1 MTIAENIRRIR
12 RSAGM
17 TQEEFGRLAG
27 VSSMAV
33 SQWENGRAVPR
44 MGAVEK
50 ISLALRI
57 AKSDIIE
64 DGALSDDAGLAAKEH
79 GRFPSG
85 RLSIKG
91 APMAK
96 VPLVGNTHAGKPCL
110 PEELDEFPEVLVPQ
124 FLLDRDPGCYGLE
137 VDGDCMDRVCPPG
150 MVAVVQP
157 GVPAKSGDVV
167 VATID
172 GADSIMRRV
181 TVINGDLILSPESHN
196 AGHENMYIAA
206 QDDRQVHVE
215 HVAYFQSREAF

>member
-1 MTIAENIRRIR
+1 MTIAENIKRIR
-12 RSAGM
+12 AAAGM

-50 ISLALRI
+50 IASALRI
-57 AKSDIIE
+57 AKSEIIE
-64 DGALSDDAGLAAKEH
+64 DDAGLAAKEH

-85 RLSIKG
+85 RIPVAG
-91 APMAK
+91 TPRAK

-110 PEELDEFPEVLVPQ
+110 PEELDEFPEVDVPQ
-124 FLLDRDPGCYGLE
+124 FLLDADPASYGLE

-157 GVPAKSGDVV
+157 GVAARSGDVV

-172 GADSIMRRV
+172 GADSIMRRM

-196 AGHENMYIAA
+196 PDHENLYISATSDHA
-206 QDDRQVHVE
+206 VHVE
-215 HVAYFQSREAF
+215 HVAYFQSREPF

>member
-1 MTIAENIRRIR
+1 MTIAENIIKLRKLF
-12 RSAGM
+12 GV
-17 TQEEFGRLAG
+17 TQRELGAVAG
-27 VSSMAV
+27 VSENAV
-33 SQWENGRAVPR
+33 SKWENGYSEPR
-44 MGAVEK
+44 MGAIERMAACYGLTK
-50 ISLALRI
+50 MN
-57 AKSDIIE
+57 IIE
-64 DGALSDDAGLAAKEH
+64 DGGMDMIDPLTKRPREEARRMLNT
-79 GRFPSG
+79 
-85 RLSIKG
+85 KG
-91 APMAK
+91 APMVK

-110 PEELDEFPEVLVPQ
+110 PEKLDEFPEVLVPQ
-124 FLLDRDPGCYGLE
+124 FLLDRDPGSYGLE
-137 VDGDCMDRVCPPG
+137 VDGDCMDRICPPG

-172 GADSIMRRV
+172 GADSIMRRM

>member
-1 MTIAENIRRIR
+1 MGIPENIDALLVKYDITQDHLARI
-12 RSAGM
+12 
-17 TQEEFGRLAG
+17 AG
-27 VSSMAV
+27 VTSGAISGWRKG
-33 SQWENGRAVPR
+33 STPR
-44 MGAVEK
+44 KKNVQAICDYFGLTED
-50 ISLALRI
+50 
-57 AKSDIIE
+57 DI
-64 DGALSDDAGLAAKEH
+64 LSGSVGLAAKEH

-85 RLSIKG
+85 RFSAKG

-124 FLLDRDPGCYGLE
+124 FLLDRDPGSYGRE
-137 VDGDCMDRVCPPG
+137 VDGDCMDRICPPG

-172 GADSIMRRV
+172 GADSIMRRM

-215 HVAYFQSREAF
+215 HVAYFQSREPF

>member
-17 TQEEFGRLAG
+17 TQEEFGKLAG

-50 ISLALRI
+50 IAASLRI

-64 DGALSDDAGLAAKEH
+64 GEVLGADSRFTSNRIPVKGMPM
-79 GRFPSG
+79 GR
-85 RLSIKG
+85 
-91 APMAK
+91 
-96 VPLVGNTHAGKPCL
+96 VPLVGNTHAGKACL
-110 PEELDEFPEVLVPQ
+110 PEELDEFPEVEVPQ
-124 FLLDRDPGCYGLE
+124 FLIDRDPGSYGLE

-157 GVPAKSGDVV
+157 GVAARSGDVV

-172 GADSIMRRV
+172 GADSIMRRM

-196 AGHENMYIAA
+196 PDHENMYIAA

>member
-1 MTIAENIRRIR
+1 MTIAENIIKLRKLF
-12 RSAGM
+12 GV
-17 TQEEFGRLAG
+17 TQREL
-27 VSSMAV
+27 VSENAV
-33 SQWENGRAVPR
+33 SKWENGYSEPR
-44 MGAVEK
+44 MGAIERMAACYGLTK
-50 ISLALRI
+50 MN
-57 AKSDIIE
+57 IIE
-64 DGALSDDAGLAAKEH
+64 DGGMDRIDPLTKRPREEA
-79 GRFPSG
+79 R
-85 RLSIKG
+85 RTINIKG

-124 FLLDRDPGCYGLE
+124 FLLDRDPGSYGLE
-137 VDGDCMDRVCPPG
+137 VDGDCMDRICPPG

-172 GADSIMRRV
+172 GADSIMRRM

>member
-17 TQEEFGRLAG
+17 TQEEFGKLAG

-50 ISLALRI
+50 IAASLRI

-64 DGALSDDAGLAAKEH
+64 GEGLGNDSRLPSNRIPVKGMPM
-79 GRFPSG
+79 GR
-85 RLSIKG
+85 
-91 APMAK
+91 
-96 VPLVGNTHAGKPCL
+96 VPLVGNTHAGKACL
-110 PEELDEFPEVLVPQ
+110 PEELDEFPEVEVPQ
-124 FLLDRDPGCYGLE
+124 FLIDRDPGSYGLE

-157 GVPAKSGDVV
+157 GVAARSGDVV

-172 GADSIMRRV
+172 GSDSVMRRM

-196 AGHENMYIAA
+196 PDHENMYIAA

>member
-17 TQEEFGRLAG
+17 TQEEFGKLAG

-50 ISLALRI
+50 IAASLRI

-64 DGALSDDAGLAAKEH
+64 GEVLSADS
-79 GRFPSG
+79 RFPSN
-85 RLSIKG
+85 RIPVKG
-91 APMAK
+91 MPMGK
-96 VPLVGNTHAGKPCL
+96 VPLVGNTHAGKACL
-110 PEELDEFPEVLVPQ
+110 PEELDEFPEVEVPQ
-124 FLLDRDPGCYGLE
+124 FLIDRDPGSYGLE

-157 GVPAKSGDVV
+157 GVAAHSGDVV

-172 GADSIMRRV
+172 GADSIMRRM

-196 AGHENMYIAA
+196 PDHENMYIAA

>member
-1 MTIAENIRRIR
+1 MTIAENIKRIR
-12 RSAGM
+12 AAAWM

-50 ISLALRI
+50 IASALRI
-57 AKSDIIE
+57 AKSEIIE
-64 DGALSDDAGLAAKEH
+64 DDASLAAKEH

-85 RLSIKG
+85 RIPVVG
-91 APMAK
+91 VPMAK

-110 PEELDEFPEVLVPQ
+110 PEELDEFPEVDVPQ
-124 FLLDRDPGCYGLE
+124 FLLDADPASYGLE

-157 GVPAKSGDVV
+157 GVTARSGDVV

-172 GADSIMRRV
+172 GADSIMRRM

-196 AGHENMYIAA
+196 PDHENLYISATSDHA
-206 QDDRQVHVE
+206 VHVE
-215 HVAYFQSREAF
+215 HVAYFQSREPF

>member
-17 TQEEFGRLAG
+17 TQEEFGKLAG

-33 SQWENGRAVPR
+33 SQWENGRTVPR

-50 ISLALRI
+50 IAASLRI

-64 DGALSDDAGLAAKEH
+64 GEVLGADS
-79 GRFPSG
+79 RFPSKRIPVKGMPMG
-85 RLSIKG
+85 R
-91 APMAK
+91 
-96 VPLVGNTHAGKPCL
+96 VPLVGNTHAGKACL
-110 PEELDEFPEVLVPQ
+110 PEELDEFPEVEVPQ
-124 FLLDRDPGCYGLE
+124 FLIDRDPGSYGLE

-157 GVPAKSGDVV
+157 GVAAHSGDVV

-172 GADSIMRRV
+172 GSDSIMRRM

-196 AGHENMYIAA
+196 PDHENMYIAA

>member
-1 MTIAENIRRIR
+1 MV
-12 RSAGM
+12 
-17 TQEEFGRLAG
+17 G
-27 VSSMAV
+27 VTRATV
-33 SQWENGRAVPR
+33 TQWETGWSQPR
-44 MGAVEK
+44 MGAIEK
-50 ISLALRI
+50 LADVFGVSLATLV
-57 AKSDIIE
+57 SE
-64 DGALSDDAGLAAKEH
+64 GS
-79 GRFPSG
+79 PSANS
-85 RLSIKG
+85 LNING

-124 FLLDRDPGCYGLE
+124 FLLDRDPGSYGLE
-137 VDGDCMDRVCPPG
+137 VDGDCMDRICPPG

-172 GADSIMRRV
+172 GADSIMRRM

>member
-17 TQEEFGRLAG
+17 TQEEFGKLAG

-50 ISLALRI
+50 IAASLRI

-64 DGALSDDAGLAAKEH
+64 GEVLGVDS
-79 GRFPSG
+79 RFPSNRIPVKGMPMG
-85 RLSIKG
+85 R
-91 APMAK
+91 
-96 VPLVGNTHAGKPCL
+96 VPLVGNTHAGKACL
-110 PEELDEFPEVLVPQ
+110 PEELDEFPEVEVPQ
-124 FLLDRDPGCYGLE
+124 FLIDRDPGSYGLE

-157 GVPAKSGDVV
+157 GVAARSGDVV

-172 GADSIMRRV
+172 GSDSVMRRM

-196 AGHENMYIAA
+196 PDHENMYIAA

>member
-17 TQEEFGRLAG
+17 TQEEFGKLAG

-50 ISLALRI
+50 IAASLRI

-64 DGALSDDAGLAAKEH
+64 GEVLGADSRFTSNRIPVKGMPM
-79 GRFPSG
+79 GR
-85 RLSIKG
+85 
-91 APMAK
+91 
-96 VPLVGNTHAGKPCL
+96 VPLVGNTHAGKACL
-110 PEELDEFPEVLVPQ
+110 PEELDEFPEVEVPQ
-124 FLLDRDPGCYGLE
+124 FLIDRDPGSYGLE

-157 GVPAKSGDVV
+157 GVAARSGDVV

-172 GADSIMRRV
+172 GADSVMRRM

-196 AGHENMYIAA
+196 PDHENMYIAA

>member
-17 TQEEFGRLAG
+17 TQEEFGKLAG

-50 ISLALRI
+50 IAASLRI

-64 DGALSDDAGLAAKEH
+64 GEVLSADS
-79 GRFPSG
+79 RFPSNRIPVKGMPMG
-85 RLSIKG
+85 R
-91 APMAK
+91 
-96 VPLVGNTHAGKPCL
+96 VPLVGNTHAGKACL
-110 PEELDEFPEVLVPQ
+110 PEELDEFPEVEVPQ
-124 FLLDRDPGCYGLE
+124 FLIDRDPGSYGLE

-157 GVPAKSGDVV
+157 GVPANSGDVV

-172 GADSIMRRV
+172 GSDSIMRRM

-196 AGHENMYIAA
+196 PDHENMYIAA

>member
-17 TQEEFGRLAG
+17 TQEEFGKLAG

-50 ISLALRI
+50 IAASLRI

-64 DGALSDDAGLAAKEH
+64 GEVLGVDS
-79 GRFPSG
+79 RFPSNRIPVKGMPMG
-85 RLSIKG
+85 R
-91 APMAK
+91 
-96 VPLVGNTHAGKPCL
+96 VPLVGNTHAGKACL
-110 PEELDEFPEVLVPQ
+110 PEELDEFPEVEVPQ
-124 FLLDRDPGCYGLE
+124 FLIDRDPGSYGLE

-157 GVPAKSGDVV
+157 GVAARSGDVV

-172 GADSIMRRV
+172 GADSVMRRM

-196 AGHENMYIAA
+196 PDHENMYIAA
-206 QDDRQVHVE
+206 QDDRQAHVE

>member
-17 TQEEFGRLAG
+17 TQEEFGKLAG

-50 ISLALRI
+50 IAASLRI

-64 DGALSDDAGLAAKEH
+64 GEVLGANSRFTSNRIPVKGMPM
-79 GRFPSG
+79 GR
-85 RLSIKG
+85 
-91 APMAK
+91 
-96 VPLVGNTHAGKPCL
+96 VPLVGNTHAGKACL
-110 PEELDEFPEVLVPQ
+110 PEELDEFPEVEVPQ
-124 FLLDRDPGCYGLE
+124 FLIDRDPGSYGLE

-157 GVPAKSGDVV
+157 GVAARSGDVV

-172 GADSIMRRV
+172 GADSVMRRM

-196 AGHENMYIAA
+196 PDHENMYIAA

>member
-17 TQEEFGRLAG
+17 TQEEFGKLAG

-50 ISLALRI
+50 IAASLRI

-64 DGALSDDAGLAAKEH
+64 GEGLGADSRFTSNRIPVKGMPM
-79 GRFPSG
+79 GR
-85 RLSIKG
+85 
-91 APMAK
+91 
-96 VPLVGNTHAGKPCL
+96 VPLVGNTHAGKACL
-110 PEELDEFPEVLVPQ
+110 PEELDEFPEVEVPQ
-124 FLLDRDPGCYGLE
+124 FLIDRDPGSYGLE

-157 GVPAKSGDVV
+157 GVAARSGDVV

-172 GADSIMRRV
+172 GADSIMRRM

-196 AGHENMYIAA
+196 PDHENMYIAA

>member
-17 TQEEFGRLAG
+17 TQEEFGKLAG

-50 ISLALRI
+50 IAASLRI

-64 DGALSDDAGLAAKEH
+64 GEVLGVDS
-79 GRFPSG
+79 RFPSNRIPVKGMPMG
-85 RLSIKG
+85 R
-91 APMAK
+91 
-96 VPLVGNTHAGKPCL
+96 VPLVGNTHAGKACL
-110 PEELDEFPEVLVPQ
+110 PEELDEFPEVEVPQ
-124 FLLDRDPGCYGLE
+124 FLLDRDPGSYGLE

-157 GVPAKSGDVV
+157 GVPANSGDVV

-172 GADSIMRRV
+172 GSDSIMRRM

-196 AGHENMYIAA
+196 PDHENMYIAA